1 MIIVDF
7 EKEHAEELYGGNLND
22 DKNRPAIQI
31 STFSDEV
38 VVKNLAFTG
47 VLNGKIIASGGIY
60 PMWNGVGEAWFVGSN
75 SILNHPILITK
86 TIKKYL
92 KDLMNLNNFHRVQAF
107 VRKDWNEAKRWIEVV
122 GMQQEGIVR
131 SFSPDGRDHI
141 LYARI
146 NK

>member
-22 DKNRPAIQI
+22 DKNRPAIMI
-31 STFSDEV
+31 SQFVDKV

-47 VLNGKIIASGGIY
+47 VLDGKIVASGGIY
-60 PMWNGVGEAWFVGSN
+60 PMWNGVGEAWFIGSN

-92 KDLMNLNNFHRVQAF
+92 KNLMDLNNFHRVQAF
-107 VRKDWNEAKRWIEVV
+107 VREDWKEAKRWIEVV
-122 GMQQEGIVR
+122 GMKQEGTAEKFCAHGINYN
-131 SFSPDGRDHI
+131 
-141 LYARI
+141 LYA
-146 NK
+146 KVK